1 MAEADSLSYAV
12 RGRVVAGYLG
22 EILILVGALWTVP
35 VLVAVVAFEW
45 RHAGIHAATAA
56 AFAGLGWLLA
66 RTRQADDIQQNEAL
80 VVVVLAFVATPL
92 ILVVP
97 MMVAGVSFLDA
108 FFTTV
113 SGITTTGLS
122 TFASVADKPRSL
134 LFTGA
139 WLQWM
144 GGIGILVLSF
154 ALLFGQS
161 ASAMRLTGVVAGRQ
175 GIVGGTRAY
184 ASIVIRVY
192 VGLTLLGIVA
202 LLLSGAGWFPAVLLT
217 LSAIS
222 TGGFSPFNDS
232 LASASG
238 PVRVAVIVMCLAG
251 AIAIPLYY
259 QAFRGKWRIATA
271 DPEFRALVIAGS
283 VTAALVLLRALVV
296 PLPSAGAG
304 DLIFTAL
311 SAQTGAGFSTMQV
324 VTLDPFSKAV
334 LIASMTIGGSV
345 GSTTGGIKLL
355 RLIVL
360 IWIVQRMILRTR
372 LTPHAAVRGARIA
385 GRDWS
390 DAELTR
396 VVVIIGLFFL
406 VMVVSW
412 LPFLWY
418 GYDPLDS
425 LFEVVS
431 ATGTV
436 GLSTGITGP
445 DLAPF
450 LKAVLCFDMLLGRLE
465 VFAILVLL
473 APHTWIGQ
481 HRKTMNHVGVRKE

>member
-22 EILILVGALWTVP
+22 ELLILVGVLWAVP
-35 VLVAVVAFEW
+35 VLVAAIAMEW

-66 RTRQADDIQQNEAL
+66 RMRQADDIQQNEAL

-92 ILVVP
+92 VLVVP
-97 MMVAGVSFLDA
+97 MMVAGVDFLDA

-161 ASAMRLTGVVAGRQ
+161 ASAMRLTAVVTGRQ
-175 GIVGGTRAY
+175 GIVGGTRGY

-192 VGLTLLGIVA
+192 LGLTALGIVA
-202 LLLSGAGWFPAVLLT
+202 LLLSGAGWFSAVTLT
-217 LSAIS
+217 LSAVS
-222 TGGFSPFNDS
+222 TGGFTPFDDS
-232 LASASG
+232 LAGASG
-238 PVRVAVIVMCLAG
+238 AVPVVVILSCLAG
-251 AIAIPLYY
+251 AIAIPLYH
-259 QAFRGKWRIATA
+259 QAFHGKWRIVAG
-271 DPEFRALVIAGS
+271 DPELRALFIAGGL
-283 VTAALVLLRALVV
+283 TAALLLLRALVMPV
-296 PLPSAGAG
+296 PSADAG
-304 DLIFTAL
+304 DLVFTAL
-311 SAQTGAGFSTMQV
+311 SAQTGAGFSTTQV
-324 VTLDPFSKAV
+324 VALDPFSKAV
-334 LIASMTIGGSV
+334 LIVSMTIGGSV

-360 IWIVQRMILRTR
+360 IWIVRRMILRTR
-372 LTPHAAVRGARIA
+372 LTPHAAVRSAHIA

-390 DAELTR
+390 DTELTR
-396 VVVIIGLFFL
+396 VVVIIGLFFA
-406 VMVVSW
+406 VMVASW

-450 LKAVLCFDMLLGRLE
+450 LKAVLCIDMLLGRLE

-481 HRKTMNHVGVRKE
+481 HRRTLNRSAVRKE